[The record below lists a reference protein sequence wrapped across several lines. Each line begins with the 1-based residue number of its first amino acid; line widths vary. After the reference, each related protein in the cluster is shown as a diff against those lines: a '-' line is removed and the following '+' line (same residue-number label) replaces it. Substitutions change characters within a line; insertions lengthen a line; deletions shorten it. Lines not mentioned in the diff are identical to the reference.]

1 MPLLEVTNGPTPP
14 TGLTLTADTQLV
26 ITYDQQYTDGVD
38 SYSQIFRADYDVTN
52 GTWKPQGTADG
63 TTFYIAGAANGDPVP
78 PRVQIVEY
86 QAYSV
91 ADGTYSRRDL
101 PGGII
106 ESETPGTWD
115 YASLPQAYSVVSMS
129 PGDFNERVDDRVAAL
144 LTGVAPIALTYD
156 DVGNSLSIA
165 IDGEVET
172 ASRVVE
178 AVKNV
183 SAGLLV
189 KGTPIHQTGATG
201 NTLEVVAADA
211 SNAALMPAV
220 GVLLQDLNPGEEGT
234 AVIAGK
240 ITGVSTVGFLEGDVV
255 YVAAGGGYTKTK
267 PSGEGNLVQNIGIV
281 TKVGENGGG
290 VVMGSGR
297 SAATSNLNDGNI
309 FIGNA
314 SNYATTA
321 SLEVEV
327 RDIVEAVELNAQTGT
342 TYELALVDAGKIVTL
357 SNAGAITLTV
367 PAESSVNFDVG
378 TVIAIVQSGAGTVTV
393 SPAVGVTVSSKDSL
407 LSLSGQYATAS
418 LVKLG
423 SDSWL
428 LSGGL
433 A

>member
-1 MPLLEVTNGPTPP
+1 MPLLQVTNGPTPP

-38 SYSQIFRADYDVTN
+38 SYAQVFRASYDVTN

-63 TTFYIAGAANGDPVP
+63 TTFYIAGAGDGDPVP

-115 YASLPQAYSVVSMS
+115 YASLPEAYSVVSMA
-129 PGDFNERVDDRVAAL
+129 PADFNERVDDRVAAL
-144 LTGVAPIALTYD
+144 LVGSPPVLLTYD
-156 DVGNSLSIA
+156 DVGNSLTIALNGDVESATSI
-165 IDGEVET
+165 I
-172 ASRVVE
+172 E

-183 SAGLLV
+183 SGGPIA

-211 SNAALMPAV
+211 SNPALMPAI
-220 GVLLQDLNPGEEGT
+220 GVLAQNLADQEEGT
-234 AVIAGK
+234 AIMAGK
-240 ITGVSTVGFLEGDVV
+240 ITNVSTVGFSEGDVV
-255 YVAAGGGYTKTK
+255 YVAVGGGYTKTK

-290 VVMGSGR
+290 VVMGAGR

-321 SLEVEV
+321 SLATEV

-342 TYELALVDAGKIVTL
+342 TYTLVLADAGKIVTL

-367 PAESSVNFDVG
+367 PAEASVNFDVG
-378 TVIAIVQSGAGTVTV
+378 TVIGIVQSGAGTVTV

-407 LSLSGQYATAS
+407 LDLSGQYATAS
-418 LVKLG
+418 LVKLA